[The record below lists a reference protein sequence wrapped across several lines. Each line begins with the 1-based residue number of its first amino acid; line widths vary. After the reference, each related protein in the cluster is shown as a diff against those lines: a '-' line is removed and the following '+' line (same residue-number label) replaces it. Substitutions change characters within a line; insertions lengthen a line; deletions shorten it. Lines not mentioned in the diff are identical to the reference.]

1 MGTARVGVLDVQ
13 SEGENGREFTSEA
26 TGIHCKRG
34 RGERVCLW
42 RNVVVVS
49 VGDGME
55 RLPYQVLER
64 GTRTTKADTFLHLRV
79 HSGSQAERKFLFTVI
94 NAALGNGAE

>member
-1 MGTARVGVLDVQ
+1 MFRVNERVGGSSPVRQQEYTV
-13 SEGENGREFTSEA
+13 
-26 TGIHCKRG
+26 KRG

-64 GTRTTKADTFLHLRV
+64 GTRTTKADTLPSFSCTQCR
-79 HSGSQAERKFLFTVI
+79 SG
-94 NAALGNGAE
+94 